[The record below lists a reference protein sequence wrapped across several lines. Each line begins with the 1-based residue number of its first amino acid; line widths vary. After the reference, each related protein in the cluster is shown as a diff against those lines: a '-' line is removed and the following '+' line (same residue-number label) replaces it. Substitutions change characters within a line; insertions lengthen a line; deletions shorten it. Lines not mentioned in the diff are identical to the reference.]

1 MSKPCEFIKP
11 GGEPCKAYA
20 LLNLDYCFWH
30 NPESASK
37 RALAQKTGG
46 QNRSAGKQSNRGRYS
61 IKTADDIAKALE
73 DALNDA
79 CGLENSHARARTI
92 GYLCQI
98 SLKALEIGALEER
111 LEALEGKV
119 FNYKQ
124 ARSYR
129 E

>member
-1 MSKPCEFIKP
+1 MSKQCEFIKP

-30 NPESASK
+30 NPETASK
-37 RALAQKTGG
+37 RALAQKRGG
-46 QNRSAGKQSNRGRYS
+46 QNRRAGKQSNHGRYS
-61 IKTADDIAKALE
+61 IKTTDDIAKALE

-98 SLKALEIGALEER
+98 SLRALEVGELEKR
-111 LEALEGKV
+111 LEALEQSI
-119 FNYKQ
+119 YQKQ
-124 ARSYR
+124 RGIT
-129 E
+129 